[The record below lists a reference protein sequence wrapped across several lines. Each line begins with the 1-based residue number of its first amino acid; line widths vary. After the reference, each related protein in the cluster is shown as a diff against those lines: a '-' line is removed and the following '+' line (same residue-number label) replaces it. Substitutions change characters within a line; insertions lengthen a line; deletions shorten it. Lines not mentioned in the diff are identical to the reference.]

1 MSIYRIAD
9 KKIVQM
15 GKTTFEKAELKE
27 RQDLQ
32 QMLKD
37 NIGVISGD
45 SPDDE
50 ILVVAEEFSDW
61 EDSKRRID
69 LLGIDKGA
77 NLVVIELKRTE
88 DGGHMDLQAIRYAAM
103 ISTLTFDDLVLA
115 YSEYLV
121 KSESGK
127 NAKDELV
134 KFLGWDEPDDEP
146 TEKRFGQEV
155 KIILA
160 SADFSKELATSV
172 MWLNSSGLDIR
183 CVRIQPY
190 ENNGEILL
198 DVQTIIPVPEAKD
211 FLGNLDKKKQQER
224 VSRSSAKDYT
234 KYNVSVA
241 DVVRET
247 GLSKRKAMFHL
258 VSGVLESGGTES
270 GGTPERIEEITRK
283 RLFQTFDG
291 ELDTQQIQEKARLK
305 EFPDDRY
312 FMDKIFHSN
321 EKTYLLTNNW
331 SRGEPEDAV
340 DAIKNEFPNLEIK
353 FERAD

>member
-1 MSIYRIAD
+1 MTIYRIAD
-9 KKIVQM
+9 DEKIVRVPQ
-15 GKTTFEKAELKE
+15 TTFEDAKLKE

-258 VSGVLESGGTES
+258 VSGVLESGGT
-270 GGTPERIEEITRK
+270 PECIEEITRK

-305 EFPDDRY
+305 EFPDYLY

-321 EKTYLLTNNW
+321 GNTYLLTSHW
-331 SRGEPEDAV
+331 TGSEPEVAA

>member
-1 MSIYRIAD
+1 MTINRIDD

-15 GKTTFEKAELKE
+15 EKTTFEKAELKE

-50 ILVVAEEFSDW
+50 ILVVAEEFSNW

-88 DGGHMDLQAIRYAAM
+88 DGGHMELQAIRYAAM
-103 ISTLTFDDLVLA
+103 ISTLTFDELVST

-127 NAKDELV
+127 NAEKELL
-134 KFLGWDEPDDEP
+134 KFLEWNKPKEDQ
-146 TEKRFGQEV
+146 FGQEM
-155 KIILA
+155 KIVLA
-160 SADFSKELATSV
+160 SAGFSKELTTSV
-172 MWLNSSGLDIR
+172 IWLNSSGLDIR

-190 ENNGEILL
+190 ENNDKILL

-211 FLGNLDKKKQQER
+211 FLGNRDKKKQKER
-224 VSRSSAKDYT
+224 ESRSGVREYYD
-234 KYNVSVA
+234 VSVGDA
-241 DVVRET
+241 PPE
-247 GLSKRKAMFHL
+247 KRLTKRAAMFHL
-258 VSGVLESGGTES
+258 ISGVFKRERTLDALD
-270 GGTPERIEEITRK
+270 RIEKETKKTRFRK
-283 RLFQTFDG
+283 LEG
-291 ELDTQQIQEKARLK
+291 ELDIDQVREKIDSKQHDHYFLSQEN
-305 EFPDDRY
+305 E
-312 FMDKIFHSN
+312 IFRV
-321 EKTYLLTNNW
+321 EGKTYVLTKLWGTDTENDV
-331 SRGEPEDAV
+331 S
-340 DAIKNEFPNLEIK
+340 AIKKEFPNLNIK